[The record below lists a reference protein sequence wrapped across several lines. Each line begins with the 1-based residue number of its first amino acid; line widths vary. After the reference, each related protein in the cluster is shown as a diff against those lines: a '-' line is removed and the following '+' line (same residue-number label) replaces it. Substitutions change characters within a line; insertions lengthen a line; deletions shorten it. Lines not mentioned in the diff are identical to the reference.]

1 MAVDSTRTEIRIPSQ
16 GGTRVAQRYDAVI
29 IGGGHNGLTTA
40 AYLAK
45 AGWKTLV
52 LEKRR
57 ILGGATTSDEI
68 VPGYTFSVL
77 SYVVSLLRPEI
88 IRDLELAK
96 HGLEILPLDG
106 TFTPLHGDY
115 LWRTDD
121 HAQTMRQIRRWSATD
136 ADAYEEYGQLM
147 ADMARFI
154 KPILGMVPPDPTSID
169 PRDWLGVLGLGR
181 DFARLPE
188 RQQSAFIGL
197 MTMSAADFLDQWF
210 ETEPLKATMSASG
223 IIGTFLGVRSPGT
236 AYVLLHHYM
245 GEIDGAFRAWGLH
258 KGGTGAISA
267 AIASAA
273 RSHGAEIRTDAGVSR
288 VTLTPSGDRATGVV
302 LESGEEI
309 AANVVVSSADVRR
322 TFLQFLE
329 PGILPGDFEAQVRRF
344 KFRGSS
350 GKVNLALDALPTFT
364 TNPGGTEYL
373 RGAVSISPSLEHMER
388 AYDEAKYG
396 RFSRRPYVDIV
407 FPSLVDPSVAP
418 PGRHVMSCFV
428 QYAPY
433 NLAEGPADW
442 DNQKEAFGDA
452 VIDLVSEFAPNLKD
466 VIVERHVVSPL
477 DMERDWGL
485 TEGNIFHGELSLEQL
500 FFSRPIPGWARYR
513 TPIRDYWMC
522 GSSTHPGGGIMGA
535 NGRLAALELI
545 RARRTKVA

>member
-1 MAVDSTRTEIRIPSQ
+1 MAVDSTRTEIRTPSQ
-16 GGTRVAQRYDAVI
+16 GGTRVAERYDAVI

-52 LEKRR
+52 LERRR

-121 HAQTMRQIRRWSATD
+121 HAQTMREIRRWSATD

-273 RSHGAEIRTDAGVSR
+273 RAHGAEIRTDAGVSR

-442 DNQKEAFGDA
+442 DNQKEAFGNA

-466 VIVERHVVSPL
+466 VIVEKHVVSPL

-535 NGRLAALELI
+535 NGRLAALELLK
-545 RARRTKVA
+545 ARTTRVA